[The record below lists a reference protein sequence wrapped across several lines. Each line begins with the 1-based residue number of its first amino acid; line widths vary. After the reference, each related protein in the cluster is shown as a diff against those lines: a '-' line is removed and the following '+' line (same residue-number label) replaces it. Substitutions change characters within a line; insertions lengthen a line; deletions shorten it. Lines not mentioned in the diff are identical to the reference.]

1 MDMSLA
7 DSQSGEN
14 NISALAQLD
23 FRVVDLVKDPE
34 SVGTPFSKLNWY
46 YFANFCFHSFDTV
59 GYVANTRS
67 TNS

>member
-7 DSQSGEN
+7 DSRGGEN
-14 NISALAQLD
+14 NTSSRLTQGVQP
-23 FRVVDLVKDPE
+23 FRQ
-34 SVGTPFSKLNWY
+34 FNWY